1 MLCLGGLYT
10 PRISGWSGSNRRSA
24 FSLAQ
29 NLGDCECCGH
39 KKVRGCSTGVL
50 LTDRLIPGQFPVR
63 GELSL
68 AVDLGRVTEPAP
80 GNAEFSLAVDLGLV
94 AEPVPWNAEFL
105 LAVWDPI
112 PDDPG
117 CLSFRLRGRSFLG
130 SLREASCGGV
140 FSEGEGE
147 ARSSGH

>member
-1 MLCLGGLYT
+1 M
-10 PRISGWSGSNRRSA
+10 S
-24 FSLAQ
+24 
-29 NLGDCECCGH
+29 
-39 KKVRGCSTGVL
+39 
-50 LTDRLIPGQFPVR
+50 

-68 AVDLGRVTEPAP
+68 AVDLGRVAEPAS
-80 GNAEFSLAVDLGLV
+80 GNAELSLAVDLGRV

-117 CLSFRLRGRSFLG
+117 CLSLRQRGSSFLG
-130 SLREASCGGV
+130 SLREASFGGV

-147 ARSSGH
+147 ARSPGHQAGGGMGSGTQFR

>member
-1 MLCLGGLYT
+1 MLCWAGLYT
-10 PRISGWSGSNRRSA
+10 PQISGWSGSNWHSA
-24 FSLAQ
+24 FSLAE
-29 NLGDCECCGH
+29 NLGDCECCGR

-50 LTDRLIPGQFPVR
+50 LTDRLIPDRFPAR

-68 AVDLGRVTEPAP
+68 AVDLNQVAEPAP
-80 GNAEFSLAVDLGLV
+80 GNAEFSLAVDLGQV

-130 SLREASCGGV
+130 SL
-140 FSEGEGE
+140 
-147 ARSSGH
+147 